1 MTDFDPAAWPRKLNL
16 GCGFDRRQGYVNVDL
31 HDFHQP
37 DLVADIRS
45 LPMLSSGY
53 YDEILAID
61 VLEHLQRQEG
71 PPALLEWGRLLK
83 DGGTLQLRVPNI
95 LGVARLLLD
104 SADDLDQQRTL
115 VQCLFGTQAYNGDFH
130 HNGYTEMLLR
140 DDLRVAGFDCVSFDS
155 RDDWLF
161 DVVAVKAS
169 QPKATRLADCRFMDL
184 RRPSQVLAEP
194 NSLAGLQAR
203 LRPTASRA
211 KHLARGLRRRL
222 DRLGRGDG
230 ADHDHRR

>member
-31 HDFHQP
+31 H
-37 DLVADIRS
+37 
-45 LPMLSSGY
+45 
-53 YDEILAID
+53 
-61 VLEHLQRQEG
+61 
-71 PPALLEWGRLLK
+71 
-83 DGGTLQLRVPNI
+83 
-95 LGVARLLLD
+95 
-104 SADDLDQQRTL
+104 
-115 VQCLFGTQAYNGDFH
+115 DFH